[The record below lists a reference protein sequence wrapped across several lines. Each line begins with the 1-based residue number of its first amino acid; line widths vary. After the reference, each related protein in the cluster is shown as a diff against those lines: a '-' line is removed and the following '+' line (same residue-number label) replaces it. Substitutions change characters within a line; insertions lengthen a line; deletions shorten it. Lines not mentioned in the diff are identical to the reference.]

1 MPTMPNARTEENANR
16 RIGETAAWSNRESA
30 TVINRSALNF
40 TVSPFRHFAVSTSLT
55 GLLLTLLSG
64 SAVHAATSN
73 PYGGIVDRN
82 VFSLK
87 PAPLVDPTPVAS
99 PTPPVKLT
107 LNGITTILGNKR
119 ALLHAQ
125 IPPRPPEPAKE
136 ENYMLTEGQRDGG
149 VEVLSIDEHAG
160 IVKVNNN
167 GLTETLDFVN
177 NGAKAVASAAPVGSN
192 IPLPVHVATR
202 PSNSSGSVL
211 PGGISTALQR
221 TSQVT
226 GGQAAA
232 PPSNG
237 VTLGGASSSQ
247 QNLQQNRMTPEEQ
260 VIMIEAQREYF
271 IQQEDSTATIL
282 PPTEMTPTDSPVSGI
297 ELPQ

>member
-1 MPTMPNARTEENANR
+1 MPNARTEENAAR
-16 RIGETAAWSNRESA
+16 RIGETAAQSNRESA
-30 TVINRSALNF
+30 TVINRNALSF

-87 PAPLVDPTPVAS
+87 PAPLVDSTPVAP

-125 IPPRPPEPAKE
+125 IPAHPPESAKE

-149 VEVLSIDEHAG
+149 IEVLSIDEHAG

-177 NGAKAVASAAPVGSN
+177 NGAKAVASVAPAAGSN
-192 IPLPVHVATR
+192 IPSPVHPATR
-202 PSNSSGSVL
+202 PLNSSGNSGNAL
-211 PGGISTALQR
+211 PGGISTLQR
-221 TSQVT
+221 SSQVT
-226 GGQAAA
+226 GQAA
-232 PPSNG
+232 STSLSG
-237 VTLGGASSSQ
+237 VGSGGVSSSQ
-247 QNLQQNRMTPEEQ
+247 QNVPQNAMTPEEQ

-271 IQQEDSTATIL
+271 TQQGDSTAIIL
-282 PPTEMTPTDSPVSGI
+282 PPTEMTPPGSLGSEI